1 MRDFKI
7 HVERTALGNGSAY
20 EDSRSVG
27 DTHYIHVDEQD
38 ADVLCVSPLIV
49 VAHEIGHALA
59 REFGLPGQ
67 RHGIKYLFDR
77 QSRLHSENEAWDV
90 AQLLFEMNR
99 ARAFAIGKHMEQFD
113 KPEKLVLDPATLT
126 VHPYPFEKQ
135 K

>member
-7 HVERTALGNGSAY
+7 HIERTALGNGSAY

-38 ADVLCVSPLIV
+38 ADVLRVSPLIV

-67 RHGIKYLFDR
+67 KHGVRYLFDK
-77 QSRLHSENEAWDV
+77 QCRLHSETEAWDV
-90 AQLLFEMNR
+90 ARLLFDDMER
-99 ARAFAIGKHMEQFD
+99 ARQFAIRAHMKQFEDVTWTPIGMAGK
-113 KPEKLVLDPATLT
+113 
-126 VHPYPFEKQ
+126 FELK
-135 K
+135 